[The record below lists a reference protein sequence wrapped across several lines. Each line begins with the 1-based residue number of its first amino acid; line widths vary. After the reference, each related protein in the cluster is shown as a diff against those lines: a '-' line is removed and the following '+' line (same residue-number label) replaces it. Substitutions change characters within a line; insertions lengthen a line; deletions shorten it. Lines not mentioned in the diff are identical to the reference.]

1 MRRIT
6 LVLAMVASAITVIAP
21 RPAPAAG
28 PDYEWALPEWRAAF
42 AAPRL
47 ADNRGFVV
55 QTTSDAVYVA
65 GVAGAEGF
73 GAGDAMV
80 LRYGLDGRLVWSR
93 AWGGLDLDQA
103 HDMAVDGDDIWIAGS
118 YQDAS
123 GRTLGAVLN
132 LTTDGGLQ
140 SARTYDW
147 GVATLFQSVA
157 TTGSGVVV
165 GGFTHPT
172 RDDRDAVIA
181 SIEAGGAVG
190 WTAHIPGDGWSEFWD
205 VAVAADGADVVAAG
219 YHGPATGTSQALIRR
234 FGIDG
239 TPLQSVSFGGDSNDE
254 ARAIQVTGDA
264 IYVTG
269 GSQAGRS
276 TDVFVARFGRDLAQQ
291 WLRTTGGEVVGGG
304 GYGIALGERGIYVAG
319 GTYDFPAGGD
329 SALMRFGFDG
339 TLEWTQVA
347 GLPGFW
353 DWNFDVAVRG
363 GRLYT
368 TGVLWQPGLEWYRIT
383 TLAYREDFPTA
394 TLTRVAR
401 WVQEGKHAAASRA
414 MEYFSIGDFQR
425 WAQAQD
431 PSSLGATRAQWE
443 GASDSGRAYGRA
455 WIDTSSDPPVGEENF
470 VGAIT
475 SLQRDVAAGN
485 YALVRD
491 YTGVRISLFDGF
503 IRAQYYISHDRLIPQ
518 GGYVF
523 VGEAGIGIPP
533 PPV

>member
-1 MRRIT
+1 
-6 LVLAMVASAITVIAP
+6 
-21 RPAPAAG
+21 
-28 PDYEWALPEWRAAF
+28 
-42 AAPRL
+42 
-47 ADNRGFVV
+47 
-55 QTTSDAVYVA
+55 
-65 GVAGAEGF
+65 
-73 GAGDAMV
+73 
-80 LRYGLDGRLVWSR
+80 
-93 AWGGLDLDQA
+93 
-103 HDMAVDGDDIWIAGS
+103 
-118 YQDAS
+118 
-123 GRTLGAVLN
+123 
-132 LTTDGGLQ
+132 
-140 SARTYDW
+140 
-147 GVATLFQSVA
+147 
-157 TTGSGVVV
+157 
-165 GGFTHPT
+165 
-172 RDDRDAVIA
+172 
-181 SIEAGGAVG
+181 
-190 WTAHIPGDGWSEFWD
+190 
-205 VAVAADGADVVAAG
+205 
-219 YHGPATGTSQALIRR
+219 
-234 FGIDG
+234 
-239 TPLQSVSFGGDSNDE
+239 
-254 ARAIQVTGDA
+254 
-264 IYVTG
+264 
-269 GSQAGRS
+269 
-276 TDVFVARFGRDLAQQ
+276 
-291 WLRTTGGEVVGGG
+291 
-304 GYGIALGERGIYVAG
+304 
-319 GTYDFPAGGD
+319 
-329 SALMRFGFDG
+329 
-339 TLEWTQVA
+339 
-347 GLPGFW
+347 
-353 DWNFDVAVRG
+353 
-363 GRLYT
+363 LYT

>member
-1 MRRIT
+1 MRRI
-6 LVLAMVASAITVIAP
+6 LCLSIAWAIAAIVPAS
-21 RPAPAAG
+21 APAAG
-28 PDYEWALPEWRAAF
+28 PDYEWALPEWRSTF

-55 QTTSDAVYVA
+55 QATDDAIYVA

-73 GAGDAMV
+73 GAGDAVV
-80 LRYGLDGRLVWSR
+80 LRYTLDGRLVWSR
-93 AWGGLDLDQA
+93 MWGGLDLDQA
-103 HDMAVDGDDIWIAGS
+103 HDMAVAGQNIWIAGS
-118 YQDAS
+118 HQDAS
-123 GRTLGAVLN
+123 GSTVGALLR
-132 LTTDGGLQ
+132 LTTGGQLQ
-140 SARTYDW
+140 TARTYDW
-147 GVATLFQSVA
+147 GVATLFQSVEPV
-157 TTGSGVVV
+157 GSGVVV
-165 GGFTHPT
+165 GGFTHPV
-172 RDDRDAVIA
+172 RANRDAVIA
-181 SIEAGGAVG
+181 SIDSAGVVE
-190 WTAHIPGDGWSEFWD
+190 WTSQIEGGGWSEIWD
-205 VAVAADGADVVAAG
+205 IEVTPEGDQIIAAGYDGADGA
-219 YHGPATGTSQALIRR
+219 PSQALLRR
-234 FGIDG
+234 VTTDG
-239 TPLQSVSFGGDSNDE
+239 TLLDGVTFGGESNDE
-254 ARAIQVTGDA
+254 ARAIQVTQDA

-269 GSQAGRS
+269 GSQSGRS
-276 TDVFVARFGRDLAQQ
+276 TDVFLARFGRDLTQR
-291 WLRTTGGEVVGGG
+291 WLRTTGGQVVGGG
-304 GYGIALGERGIYVAG
+304 GYGIALGQRGIYVAG

-339 TLEWTQVA
+339 TLEWTHVA

-353 DWNFDVAVRG
+353 DWNFDIAVRD

-401 WVQEGKHAAASRA
+401 WVQDGNDAAAARA
-414 MEYFSIGDFQR
+414 MEHFSFGDFQR
-425 WAQAQD
+425 WAQDQD
-431 PSSLGATRAQWE
+431 PSSATAARAQWE

-455 WIDTSSDPPVGEENF
+455 WIDTSADPPAGEENF

-475 SLQRDVAAGN
+475 SLQRDVQSGN

-491 YTGVRISLFDGF
+491 YTGVRISLMDGF

-523 VGEAGIGIPP
+523 VGEVGIGIPP